1 MKMMLKISQI
11 ANKDLRAGHQIYN
24 YYIINSFSNFEEK
37 KVSYN
42 NFMIKCNNIKKKKL
56 PYLIAK
62 IENKV
67 VGLAYLDNFRE
78 KSGYR
83 FAFEN
88 TIYVHND
95 YLNKGIGFKLL
106 KQLITLSKNNKEI
119 KKIVAVI
126 SSIESV
132 GSIKVHKKLGFK
144 NCGKLKKIGFKK
156 GKWIDT
162 ILMQKDL

>member
-1 MKMMLKISQI
+1 MSLLITPLLKK
-11 ANKDLRAGHQIYN
+11 NLKDALKIYN
-24 YYIINSFSNFEEK
+24 YYIDNSFSNFEEK
-37 KVSYN
+37 KVSLSDFTKNYR
-42 NFMIKCNNIKKKKL
+42 NITKKKL
-56 PYLIAK
+56 PYLAAMIDK
-62 IENKV
+62 KL
-67 VGLAYLDNFRE
+67 VGIAYLNKFRD

-95 YLNKGIGFKLL
+95 YLKQGIGFKLL
-106 KQLITLSKNNKEI
+106 KQLITSSKKIKDI

-126 SSIESV
+126 GSIDSA

-156 GKWIDT
+156 NRWIDC
-162 ILMQKDL
+162 IIMQKDL

>member
-1 MKMMLKISQI
+1 MNLLITPLLKK
-11 ANKDLRAGHQIYN
+11 NLKDALKIYN
-24 YYIINSFSNFEEK
+24 YYIDNSYSNFEEK
-37 KVSYN
+37 KISLKDFINDYR
-42 NFMIKCNNIKKKKL
+42 NIAKKKL
-56 PYLIAK
+56 PYLAAIIDK
-62 IENKV
+62 KL
-67 VGLAYLDNFRE
+67 VGIAYLNKFRD

-95 YLNKGIGFKLL
+95 YLKKGIGYRLL
-106 KQLITLSKNNKEI
+106 KELISSSKKNREI

-126 SSIESV
+126 SSIDSV

-156 GKWIDT
+156 GKWIDC
-162 ILMQKDL
+162 IIMQKDL

>member
-1 MKMMLKISQI
+1 MNLLITPLLKK
-11 ANKDLRAGHQIYN
+11 NLKDALKIYN
-24 YYIINSFSNFEEK
+24 YYIDNSFSNFEEK
-37 KVSYN
+37 KISLKDFINDYR
-42 NFMIKCNNIKKKKL
+42 NIGKKKL
-56 PYLIAK
+56 PYLAAIIDK
-62 IENKV
+62 KL
-67 VGLAYLDNFRE
+67 VGIAYLNKFRD

-95 YLNKGIGFKLL
+95 YLKKGIGYRLL
-106 KQLITLSKNNKEI
+106 KELISSSKKNREI

-126 SSIESV
+126 SSIDSV

-156 GKWIDT
+156 GKWIDC
-162 ILMQKDL
+162 IIMQKDL

>member
-1 MKMMLKISQI
+1 MSLLITPLLEKNLKD
-11 ANKDLRAGHQIYN
+11 ALQIYN
-24 YYIINSFSNFEEK
+24 YYVVHSFSNFEEK
-37 KVSYN
+37 LVSLNDFTDNYR
-42 NFMIKCNNIKKKKL
+42 NITNKKL
-56 PYLIAK
+56 PYLAAMIDK
-62 IENKV
+62 KL
-67 VGLAYLDNFRE
+67 VGIAYLNKFRE

-95 YLNKGIGFKLL
+95 YLKKGIGSKLL
-106 KQLITLSKNNKEI
+106 KELITLSKKNKEI

-126 SSIESV
+126 GSIDSV

-144 NCGKLKKIGFKK
+144 NCGRLKKIGFKK

-162 ILMQKDL
+162 IIMQKDL

>member
-1 MKMMLKISQI
+1 MSLLITPLLKK
-11 ANKDLRAGHQIYN
+11 NLKDALKIYN
-24 YYIINSFSNFEEK
+24 YYVVNSFANFEEK
-37 KVSYN
+37 KVSLSDFTDNY
-42 NFMIKCNNIKKKKL
+42 KNITNKKL
-56 PYLIAK
+56 PYLAAIIDK
-62 IENKV
+62 NL
-67 VGLAYLDNFRE
+67 VGIAYLNKFRD

-95 YLNKGIGFKLL
+95 YLKNGIGSKLL
-106 KQLITLSKNNKEI
+106 KQLITLSKRNKEI

-126 SSIESV
+126 GSIDSV

-156 GKWIDT
+156 GKWIDS
-162 ILMQKDL
+162 IIMQKDL

>member
-1 MKMMLKISQI
+1 MMLKISQI

-106 KQLITLSKNNKEI
+106 KQLITLSKKNKEI

-126 SSIESV
+126 GSIDSV

-144 NCGKLKKIGFKK
+144 NCGRLKKIGFKK
-156 GKWIDT
+156 GKWIDS
-162 ILMQKDL
+162 IIMQKDL